1 MLFENIPFFC
11 NPCNFSS
18 FFAHLTLFSSS
29 LKWYSSFYR
38 FFEDDDVMTLT
49 TVVLLL
55 QQNFQLGFF
64 VKKINSNHTK
74 LSQNAFS
81 SQKKLSMKI
90 GMIYSVCFSAL
101 TFLSAHFSRNILA
114 PSHERRRMSDFNS
127 IGIWLLSFLK
137 HIQVFHEFQMPH

>member
-1 MLFENIPFFC
+1 MYLHITQLTFLQCFAKNELLLFENIPFFC

-18 FFAHLTLFSSS
+18 FFAHPISTLFSSS

-38 FFEDDDVMTLT
+38 FFKNDDVMTLT

-64 VKKINSNHTK
+64 DKKINSNHTK

-114 PSHERRRMSDFNS
+114 PSMRE
-127 IGIWLLSFLK
+127 
-137 HIQVFHEFQMPH
+137 EE